1 MADTGEPA
9 PDALQQRLERILL
22 GGRRKYTR
30 LEVAEKAGV
39 PEERSRRLW
48 RALGFAT
55 VDDDEVVFTDADID
69 AIRTA
74 DQLMNS
80 GLIEPDIELAVTRAL
95 GQHLSRLAE
104 WQVHMLWT
112 MITENKGVGTS
123 ERQIARLVDRLLPEL
138 EKVQNFVWRRH
149 LAAFSGRAFASP
161 DEDLGT
167 RTEVVGFVDMVGYT
181 RLTRQ
186 IDEDELSAVLD
197 RFESVTTE
205 VVAEHH
211 GRIVKMI
218 GDEVLFVAD
227 SAVDGAEIALAL
239 SERADT
245 DETLPAVRAGLASGR
260 ILSRFGDV
268 YGSVVNLAARLTSTA
283 RPGTILIDKELA
295 TELSGFDAYE
305 VRTRRPVSVRG
316 YNRLRPSSL
325 RRARDRPSGMF
336 ASSQQLAAEMLGLTP
351 GVVPASEAPK
361 VEKRPDEIEDATADS
376 LPPRPQRRR
385 RR

>member
-1 MADTGEPA
+1 MTDSGE

-55 VDDDEVVFTDADID
+55 VDDDEVVFTDADIE

-80 GLIEPDIELAVTRAL
+80 GLIEPGIELAVTRAL

-104 WQVHMLWT
+104 WQVHMLWS
-112 MITENKGVGTS
+112 MITENKDIGTS

-149 LAAFSGRAFASP
+149 LAAYAGRAFAFP
-161 DEDLGT
+161 DEDLEA

-186 IDEDELSAVLD
+186 IGEDELSAVLD
-197 RFESVTTE
+197 RFESVATE

-227 SAVDGAEIALAL
+227 SAVDGAEIALTL
-239 SERADT
+239 SERAEA
-245 DETLPAVRAGLASGR
+245 DETLPGVRAGMASGR

-295 TELSGFDAYE
+295 TELSGVEEYE
-305 VRTRRPVSVRG
+305 VRARRPVSVRG

-325 RRARDRPSGMF
+325 RRARERPSGMF
-336 ASSQQLAAEMLGLTP
+336 ASSQQLAAEMLGLVP
-351 GVVPASEAPK
+351 GIPPAPDASDAP
-361 VEKRPDEIEDATADS
+361 EPESAEDATADA
-376 LPPRPQRRR
+376 LPPRPRPKRRR

>member
-1 MADTGEPA
+1 MPEPGEIPA
-9 PDALQQRLERILL
+9 DALQQRLERILL
-22 GGRRKYTR
+22 GGKRKYTR

-55 VDDDEVVFTDADID
+55 VDDDEVVFTDADIE

-80 GLIEPDIELAVTRAL
+80 GLIDPSIELAVTRAL

-112 MITENKGVGTS
+112 MITENKEIGSS
-123 ERQIARLVDRLLPEL
+123 ERQIGRLVERLLPEL
-138 EKVQNFVWRRH
+138 EKVQEFVWRRH
-149 LAAFSGRAFASP
+149 LAAYAGRAMALP
-161 DEDLGT
+161 DEDLEA

-186 IDEDELSAVLD
+186 VDEERLTDILD
-197 RFESVTTE
+197 RFESVATE
-205 VVAEHH
+205 VVADHH

-239 SERADT
+239 SERADA

-283 RPGTILIDKELA
+283 RPGTILVDKELA
-295 TELSGFDAYE
+295 TELSDFPEYE

-325 RRARDRPSGMF
+325 RRARERPSGMF
-336 ASSQQLAAEMLGLTP
+336 ASSQQLAAEMLGLADAASAAAPAP
-351 GVVPASEAPK
+351 G
-361 VEKRPDEIEDATADS
+361 EDATAES
-376 LPPRPQRRR
+376 LPPRPRPRSKRRR
-385 RR
+385 R